1 MKHFE
6 TRAVHAGHH
15 TQDAQGAVK
24 PALHRASTFA
34 FPSAQNG
41 ADHMEAAYG
50 VPGVTAPDSG
60 YIYSRLHNPT
70 IAAAET
76 RLAALVK
83 QVESQTA
90 MATAKLTAA
99 DQFAGAMT
107 EARKKLEALEAEYQK
122 LKSAAASTTEP
133 TKTAAN
139 N

>member
-1 MKHFE
+1 MAK
-6 TRAVHAGHH
+6 A
-15 TQDAQGAVK
+15 
-24 PALHRASTFA
+24 
-34 FPSAQNG
+34 
-41 ADHMEAAYG
+41 EAA
-50 VPGVTAPDSG
+50 VEQMAKEKVEPMQVAVATAAKAM
-60 YIYSRLHNPT
+60 T
-70 IAAAET
+70 AAQTAHANVEKDHQI

-90 MATAKLTAA
+90 MATAKQTAA